1 MTTVEMRA
9 VVIEPTT
16 RIGRF
21 RDFVGSITG
30 RLLLGFGAIVVLL
43 LLAGIQGW
51 RSMASMR
58 DLMGTTLASV
68 QSDARLSAQ
77 LTANIAQELDAAAHY
92 LATRDT
98 VAASEFR
105 RLGWEAHATTRAMN
119 AQQQQT
125 GEEVALIAN
134 IEARLSEME
143 VHYALAHRLA
153 DLGRTAASDAAAA
166 RTRPIADS
174 LLGDMERLGA
184 LKAGQTADAARHL
197 DRRSEGETR
206 WLLFLLALALVL
218 AIGVVI
224 GTVLPIRR
232 PLAALVTHARE
243 LSEGNLTVRT
253 ESEMPGEFRV
263 LALALNQTGAAL
275 AQIVATV
282 AQTADDV
289 ANSAEEL
296 SSVSEQISQSA
307 SQMATAMA
315 EVTTGADQ
323 QVDQLRAVD
332 GSLQAIRQ
340 AADGVLSGAGEVNS
354 LAQAIETSAQAKRLE
369 IERTLGIL
377 VDVKTTVQR
386 AAVEVAALNTTTE
399 DINRFVGM
407 VSKIAEQTNLL
418 ALNAAIEAARAGHA
432 GRGFAVVAEEVRK
445 LAEQAQSAADDIV
458 RMTGVVT
465 ARVTST
471 SEAME
476 LGASRVAEIEHVS
489 RDIDM
494 ALTSITEA
502 AGRTRIA
509 ADGVT
514 GAAQANAHAV
524 LAAASGIVSIS
535 RTAEG
540 HAATAQEVS
549 ASTEEQS
556 AACEEMSSASTH
568 LQDGSL
574 LLRELVK
581 GLRIA

>member
-9 VVIEPTT
+9 IVIEPTT
-16 RIGRF
+16 RAGQL
-21 RDFVGSITG
+21 RDFIGSITG
-30 RLLLGFGAIVVLL
+30 RLLLGFGAIVILL
-43 LLAGIQGW
+43 FLAGITGW

-58 DLMGTTLASV
+58 ELMGSTLATV

-77 LTANIAQELDAAAHY
+77 LTADIAQELDAAAHY
-92 LATRDT
+92 LDTRDT
-98 VAASEFR
+98 AEVVEFQ
-105 RLGWEAHATTRAMN
+105 RLGWAAHATTRAMN
-119 AQQQQT
+119 AQQHQT
-125 GEEVALIAN
+125 DDEVALIAN
-134 IEARLSEME
+134 IDARLSEME
-143 VHYALAHRLA
+143 VQYALAHRLT
-153 DLGRTAASDAAAA
+153 DLGRDAAADAAAA
-166 RTRPIADS
+166 RTRPIADA
-174 LLGDMERLGA
+174 LLADLERLGV
-184 LKAGQTADAARHL
+184 LKAGQTAVAARQL
-197 DRRSEGETR
+197 DRRSASETR
-206 WLLFLLALALVL
+206 WLLFLLALALAL
-218 AIGVVI
+218 AIAVVV

-232 PLAALVTHARE
+232 PLGALVAHARE
-243 LSEGNLTVRT
+243 LSQGNLTVRT
-253 ESEMPGEFRV
+253 ESKMPGEFRV
-263 LALALNQTGAAL
+263 LASALNQTGAAL

-289 ANSAEEL
+289 ASSAEEL

-307 SQMATAMA
+307 GQMATAMA

-340 AADGVLSGAGEVNS
+340 AAAGVLSGAGEVNT
-354 LAQAIETSAQAKRLE
+354 LAQAIETSAQAKRAE

-386 AAVEVAALNTTTE
+386 AAVEVAALNTTTD

-445 LAEQAQSAADDIV
+445 LAEQAQGAADDIV
-458 RMTGVVT
+458 RMTGTVT
-465 ARVTST
+465 ARVNST

-489 RDIDM
+489 RDIDQ

-502 AGRTRIA
+502 AARTRVA
-509 ADGVT
+509 ANGVT
-514 GAAQANAHAV
+514 GAAEANAAAV
-524 LAAASGIVSIS
+524 AAAASGIVSIS
-535 RTAEG
+535 KTAEG

-556 AACEEMSSASTH
+556 AACEQMSSASTQ

>member
-1 MTTVEMRA
+1 
-9 VVIEPTT
+9 
-16 RIGRF
+16 
-21 RDFVGSITG
+21 
-30 RLLLGFGAIVVLL
+30 
-43 LLAGIQGW
+43 
-51 RSMASMR
+51 
-58 DLMGTTLASV
+58 
-68 QSDARLSAQ
+68 
-77 LTANIAQELDAAAHY
+77 
-92 LATRDT
+92 
-98 VAASEFR
+98 
-105 RLGWEAHATTRAMN
+105 MN
-119 AQQQQT
+119 AQQRQT

-153 DLGRTAASDAAAA
+153 DLGRTAASEAAAA
-166 RTRPIADS
+166 RSRPVADS
-174 LLGDMERLGA
+174 LLGDMERLGS
-184 LKAGQTADAARHL
+184 LKAGQTADAARRL
-197 DRRSEGETR
+197 DRRSESETT

-232 PLAALVTHARE
+232 PLGTLVAHARE

-263 LALALNQTGAAL
+263 LASALNQTGAAL

-315 EVTTGADQ
+315 DVTTGADQ

-332 GSLQAIRQ
+332 GSLQAIRH
-340 AADGVLSGAGEVNS
+340 AANGVLSGAKEVND
-354 LAQAIETSAQAKRLE
+354 LAQSIEAAGLAKRIE

-377 VDVKTTVQR
+377 VDVKSTVQR

-399 DINRFVGM
+399 DINRFVSM

-445 LAEQAQSAADDIV
+445 LAEQAQGAADDIV

-489 RDIDM
+489 RDVDQ
-494 ALTSITEA
+494 ALSTITEA
-502 AGRTRIA
+502 AARTRVA
-509 ADGVT
+509 ADAVT
-514 GAAQANAHAV
+514 GAAQANAQAV
-524 LAAASGIVSIS
+524 SEAASGIVSIS
-535 RTAEG
+535 KTAEG

-556 AACEEMSSASTH
+556 AACEQMSSASTH

>member
-1 MTTVEMRA
+1 MRA
-9 VVIEPTT
+9 VVIESTT
-16 RIGRF
+16 RMGRF
-21 RDFVGSITG
+21 KDFINSITG
-30 RLLLGFGAIVVLL
+30 RLLIGFGAIVILL
-43 LLAGIQGW
+43 LLAGVTGW

-58 DLMGTTLASV
+58 DLMGSTLTSV

-77 LTANIAQELDAAAHY
+77 LTTNIAQELEAAAHY
-92 LATRDT
+92 LDT
-98 VAASEFR
+98 GDTTAVADFQ
-105 RLGWEAHATTRAMN
+105 RLGWAAHATTRAMN
-119 AQQQQT
+119 AQGQQT

-134 IEARLSEME
+134 IDARLSEME

-153 DLGRTAASDAAAA
+153 ALDRTAAAEAAAA
-166 RTRPIADS
+166 RTRPIVDS

-184 LKAGQTADAARHL
+184 LKASQTASAARQL
-197 DRRSEGETR
+197 DRRSASETS
-206 WLLFLLALALVL
+206 WLLFLLTLALLL

-232 PLAALVTHARE
+232 PLRALVDHARE

-263 LALALNQTGAAL
+263 LASALNQTGAAL

-340 AADGVLSGAGEVNS
+340 AADGVLSGAEEVNG
-354 LAQAIETSAQAKRLE
+354 LAQGIEASAQAKRVE

-377 VDVKTTVQR
+377 LDVKTTVQR
-386 AAVEVAALNTTTE
+386 AAGEVAALNTTTE

-445 LAEQAQSAADDIV
+445 LAEQAQGAADDIV

-465 ARVTST
+465 ARVNST

-489 RDIDM
+489 RDIDQ

-502 AGRTRIA
+502 AARTRVA
-509 ADGVT
+509 ANGVS
-514 GAAQANAHAV
+514 GAAEANAHAAS
-524 LAAASGIVSIS
+524 AAASGIVSIS
-535 RTAEG
+535 KTAEG

-556 AACEEMSSASTH
+556 AACEQMSSASTH

>member
-9 VVIEPTT
+9 IVIEPTT
-16 RIGRF
+16 RVGRA

-30 RLLLGFGAIVVLL
+30 RLLIGFGAIVVLL
-43 LLAGIQGW
+43 LLAGVTGW

-58 DLMGTTLASV
+58 QLMGTTLASV
-68 QSDARLSAQ
+68 QADARLSAQ
-77 LTANIAQELDAAAHY
+77 LTANIAQELDAASHY

-98 VAASEFR
+98 AAAADFQ
-105 RLGWEAHATTRAMN
+105 RLGWAAHATTRAMN
-119 AQQQQT
+119 AQQHQT

-134 IEARLSEME
+134 VDARLSEME
-143 VHYALAHRLA
+143 VHYALAHRLT
-153 DLGRTAASDAAAA
+153 DLGRSAAADAAAD
-166 RTRPIADS
+166 RTRLIVDS
-174 LLGDMERLGA
+174 LLSDMERLGE
-184 LKAGQTADAARHL
+184 LKAGQTASAARRL
-197 DRRSEGETR
+197 DRLAAGETS
-206 WLLFLLALALVL
+206 WLLFLLTLALFL

-232 PLAALVTHARE
+232 PLTELVAHARE

-253 ESEMPGEFRV
+253 ESAMPGEFRV
-263 LALALNQTGAAL
+263 LASALNQTGAAL

-340 AADGVLSGAGEVNS
+340 AADGVMSGAEEVNS
-354 LAQAIETSAQAKRLE
+354 LAQAIETSAQAKRVE

-386 AAVEVAALNTTTE
+386 AAVEVAALNTTTD

-445 LAEQAQSAADDIV
+445 LAEQAQGAADDIV
-458 RMTGVVT
+458 KMTGMVT

-476 LGASRVAEIEHVS
+476 LGASQVAEIEHVS
-489 RDIDM
+489 RDIDQ

-502 AGRTRIA
+502 AARTRVA
-509 ADGVT
+509 ADGVS
-514 GAAQANAHAV
+514 GAAEANAHAV
-524 LAAASGIVSIS
+524 SAAASGIISIS

-556 AACEEMSSASTH
+556 AACEQMSSASTH